1 MISLFNFLELVDVYE
16 FRESSDE
23 EGLGFLGESQFD
35 KAGFSGTAVFS
46 YFPQHKTNH
55 AFSFNNLYVFFAFLD
70 FVDVFEFQ
78 DNNSDTS
85 GGEFLSVAVKCS
97 ASTCIRCFNTRL
109 FECFAA

>member
-1 MISLFNFLELVDVYE
+1 MITFSNFLEIIDVYE

-35 KAGFSGTAVFS
+35 KAGFLGPLFCVIFHSTS
-46 YFPQHKTNH
+46 HITH
-55 AFSFNNLYVFFAFLD
+55 SHLTTYVFFGFLD

-85 GGEFLSVAVKCS
+85 GGEFLCVAVKCS
-97 ASTCIRCFNTRL
+97 ASPCIVI
-109 FECFAA
+109 